1 MNLSLQGWKSVGS
14 TPGILVWWNRRDQLW
29 CHIICCP
36 GPEPT
41 VRKLN
46 PTLTDEISDF
56 WRDPSRPGTKVSDL
70 GQHLGFSLCH
80 GKGSSKVIIRRL
92 PVTYGDYEYY
102 EDKLN
107 VTGYVKRNC

>member
-1 MNLSLQGWKSVGS
+1 MKSRIFG
-14 TPGILVWWNRRDQLW
+14 
-29 CHIICCP
+29 
-36 GPEPT
+36 
-41 VRKLN
+41 K
-46 PTLTDEISDF
+46 
-56 WRDPSRPGTKVSDL
+56 RDPSRPGTKASDL